1 MQEATEH
8 PTQSLQGASNKV
20 AGKCLSSEL
29 LSSRTG
35 FGLVKI
41 GHF

>member
-1 MQEATEH
+1 MQKATEH
-8 PTQSLQGASNKV
+8 PAQYSQGESNKV
-20 AGKCLSSEL
+20 AGEYLSSEL
-29 LSSRTG
+29 LFSRTG